1 MSWQRIIEKIFSSG
15 SSTEPKSEPTT
26 ESSIINSFDII
37 RLLRSASSAQAVL
50 HSQLAQVE
58 WAIEKNRLFQM
69 LLTTLLGF
77 ACVLCLLIFGGVLVV
92 VCSWETPYRIHAIVA
107 LMVIYA
113 LGLAFACYRF
123 KTLSA
128 LSSQA
133 FLATREELAA
143 DIALIK
149 SKL

>member
-1 MSWQRIIEKIFSSG
+1 
-15 SSTEPKSEPTT
+15 
-26 ESSIINSFDII
+26 
-37 RLLRSASSAQAVL
+37 
-50 HSQLAQVE
+50 
-58 WAIEKNRLFQM
+58 M

-128 LSSQA
+128 LGSQA